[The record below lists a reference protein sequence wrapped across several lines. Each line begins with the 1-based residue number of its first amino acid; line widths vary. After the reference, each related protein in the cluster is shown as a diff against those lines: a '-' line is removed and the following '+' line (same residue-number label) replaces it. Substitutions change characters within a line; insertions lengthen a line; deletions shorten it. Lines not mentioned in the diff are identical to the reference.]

1 MKHYTLA
8 LFCMMLFSF
17 TFSNEA
23 NAQIKKIEYGSLAVD
38 TLDDTETLL
47 FAYPN
52 VTSDIYDLSWQISAT
67 NISGTTDIAV
77 VLEGSNCAACSSW
90 SELDTITLNA
100 ANTSHLFVKDNFPA
114 LRVRAKATG
123 TGTQSVKL
131 ENHYYWRRRGR

>member
-1 MKHYTLA
+1 MKHYLLA
-8 LFCMMLFSF
+8 LCCLLFSSLVV
-17 TFSNEA
+17 TNEA

-38 TLDDTETLL
+38 TLDNTDTLL
-47 FAYPN
+47 FSYPN

-77 VLEGSNCAACSSW
+77 VLEASNCAACSSW

-100 ANTSHLFVKDNFPA
+100 ANPSHLFVQDNFPA

-131 ENHYYWRRRGR
+131 ENHYYWRRRDR